1 MGIVTEYP
9 IGFIFFC
16 LLLGGIYALLL
27 YFKTGKDDIDTWF
40 VWAMT
45 GFRFLSISLISFLLL
60 SPLIKKQAEVIQK
73 PLIVLAQDNSR
84 SLLLSKDSGF
94 YRKGYP
100 DAIRTFS
107 NDLNKKY
114 EVAGLSFGERISNE
128 LKTSFTEKETDISAL
143 FNEVNVR
150 YANRN
155 IGALIIASDGIF
167 NKGSNPYYAADKI
180 RFPVYTIAMGDT
192 NLPRDLILKKIICN
206 KSAFL
211 GDKFPVEVQI
221 EADKC
226 SNEKTELR
234 VMKGDEVL
242 FIRPLQFA
250 GDKDFRKIELVLEA
264 KNKGLQ
270 RFKVNLKPVTG
281 ENSVLNNTEEFFVD
295 VNDTRQKIAILY
307 EAPHPDIF
315 AIKQALEGSTRFE
328 VETFKLDAFDQQ
340 PSKYDLIILD
350 QIPSYLGYFNLSRIT
365 GSTVSLLYIIGTETN
380 VNAFNALKT
389 GLVITSNKANFTETL
404 PSINEDFSLFTL
416 DNNLQEVL
424 KDFPPL
430 ISPLGTYQYSPVSDI
445 LFTQRIG
452 NVHTRIPQILFF
464 KPEERK
470 TGIIAGENIWKWRLS
485 DYLQK
490 GDHKVFDDLITKV
503 IQYLSVRGDKSFFKM
518 KVSNR
523 FVENEN
529 IEFDAE
535 VFNESYELIN
545 KDDVN
550 ITITDEKNNSYPFV
564 LGKTD
569 KAYYLD
575 AGNFP
580 VGNYTYQATVKTG
593 KNTYTKKGEFIII
606 PLNLEFLNS
615 VADHNLLFR
624 IAKAHDG
631 DMFYPGDLP
640 KLLKKIMERE
650 DIRPVSY
657 TQKRFIDL
665 SGNLWLFLFI
675 FALLSAEWFIRKR
688 SGVY

>member
-1 MGIVTEYP
+1 
-9 IGFIFFC
+9 
-16 LLLGGIYALLL
+16 
-27 YFKTGKDDIDTWF
+27 
-40 VWAMT
+40 MT
-45 GFRFLSISLISFLLL
+45 GFRFLSISLIAFLLL
-60 SPLIKKQAEVIQK
+60 SPLIKKNTDVIQK
-73 PLIVLAQDNSR
+73 PLIILAQDDSR
-84 SLLLSKDSGF
+84 SLLLSKDSEY
-94 YRKGYP
+94 YRKEYP
-100 DAIRTFS
+100 AAIRRFS
-107 NDLNKKY
+107 NDLHKKFD
-114 EVAGLSFGERISNE
+114 VAELSFGERISNE
-128 LKTSFTEKETDISAL
+128 LKTGFNEKETDISAL
-143 FNEVNVR
+143 FDEVNIR
-150 YANRN
+150 YSNRN
-155 IGALIIASDGIF
+155 IGAMIVASDGIY

-180 RFPVYTIAMGDT
+180 RFPVFPIAMGDT

-211 GDKFPVEVQI
+211 GDKFPVEIQI

-234 VMKGDEVL
+234 VMQGDEVL
-242 FIRPLQFA
+242 FTRALQFS
-250 GDKDFRKIELVLEA
+250 GDKDFRKVEVMLDA
-264 KNKGLQ
+264 KAKGLQ
-270 RFKVNLKPVTG
+270 RFKAILKPVTG
-281 ENSVLNNTEEFFVD
+281 ENSIQNNSEEFFVD

-315 AIKQALEGSTRFE
+315 AIKHALEGSTRFE

-350 QIPSYLGYFNLSRIT
+350 QIPSTLGYFNLSGIT
-365 GSTVSLLYIIGTETN
+365 ESKVSLLYILGTETN
-380 VNAFNALKT
+380 VDAFNALKT
-389 GLVITSNKANFTETL
+389 GLVIISNKMNFTETF
-404 PSINEDFSLFTL
+404 PSVNEDFSLFTL
-416 DNNLQEVL
+416 DKDLQEIM

-430 ISPLGTYQYSPVSDI
+430 VSPMGTYQYSPVSDV
-445 LFTQRIG
+445 LFNQKIG
-452 NVHTRIPQILFF
+452 NVYTRIPLVLFF
-464 KPEERK
+464 KQEERK
-470 TGIIAGENIWKWRLS
+470 TAIIAGENLWKWRLS

-490 GDHKVFDDLITKV
+490 GDHKVFDDLVTKV
-503 IQYLSVRGDKSFFKM
+503 VQYLSVKGDKSFFKV

-529 IEFDAE
+529 VEFDAE
-535 VFNESYELIN
+535 VYNETYELIN

-593 KNTYTKKGEFIII
+593 KNTYTKKGEFIIT

-631 DMFYPGDLP
+631 EMFYARDLG
-640 KLLKKIMERE
+640 KLLKKIMDRE

-657 TQKRFIDL
+657 SQKRFIDL
-665 SGNLWLFLFI
+665 SGNVWLFLLI
-675 FALLSAEWFIRKR
+675 IALLSAEWFIRKR
-688 SGVY
+688 SGIY

>member
-1 MGIVTEYP
+1 LGIVTEYP
-9 IGFIFFC
+9 AGFIFFC
-16 LLLGGIYALLL
+16 LLLGGIYAFIL
-27 YFKTGKDDIDTWF
+27 YFKTGKDDISPWL
-40 VWAMT
+40 VSAMT
-45 GFRFLSISLISFLLL
+45 GFRFLSVSLISFLLL
-60 SPLIKKQAEVIQK
+60 SPLIKKQTEVIQK

-84 SLLLSKDSGF
+84 SLLLSKDSGY

-100 DAIRTFS
+100 EAIREFS
-107 NDLNKKY
+107 DDLRKKY
-114 EVAGLSFGERISNE
+114 EVVELSFGERISNE
-128 LKTSFTEKETDISAL
+128 LKTGFTEKESDISAL
-143 FNEVNVR
+143 FDEVNVR

-155 IGALIIASDGIF
+155 IGAMIVASDGIY

-180 RFPVYTIAMGDT
+180 RFPVFTVAMGDT

-242 FIRPLQFA
+242 FTRPLQFT
-250 GDKDFRKIELVLEA
+250 GDKDFRKIEIMLEA
-264 KNKGLQ
+264 KAKGLQ
-270 RFKVNLKPVTG
+270 RFKVMLEPLKG

-295 VNDTRQKIAILY
+295 VNDTRQNIAILY
-307 EAPHPDIF
+307 QAPHPDIF
-315 AIKQALEGSTRFE
+315 AIKQALEGSARFE

-350 QIPSYLGYFNLSRIT
+350 QIPSNLGFFNLSRIT
-365 GSTVSLLYIIGTETN
+365 GSPVSLLYIIGTETN
-380 VNAFNALKT
+380 VDAFNALKT

-416 DNNLQEVL
+416 DKDLQEVMN
-424 KDFPPL
+424 DFPPL
-430 ISPLGTYQYSPVSDI
+430 ISPMGTYQYSPVSDI
-445 LFTQRIG
+445 LFNQKIG

-464 KPEERK
+464 KSEDRK
-470 TGIIAGENIWKWRLS
+470 TGIIAGENLWKWRLS

-490 GDHKVFDDLITKV
+490 GDHRVFDDLITKV
-503 IQYLSVRGDKSFFKM
+503 IQYLSVKGDKSFFKV

-529 IEFDAE
+529 VEFDAE
-535 VFNESYELIN
+535 VYNESYELIN

-550 ITITDEKNNSYPFV
+550 LTITDEKNNSYPFIF
-564 LGKTD
+564 GKTD
-569 KAYYLD
+569 KAYYLN

-580 VGNYTYQATVKTG
+580 VGNYTYQASVKTG
-593 KNTYTKKGEFIII
+593 KNTYSKKGEFIIT

-631 DMFYPGDLP
+631 EMFYPRDLR
-640 KLLKKIMERE
+640 KLLNKILERE

-657 TQKRFIDL
+657 SQKRFIDL
-665 SGNLWLFLFI
+665 SGNLWLFLLI

>member
-1 MGIVTEYP
+1 LGIVTEYP

-16 LLLGGIYALLL
+16 LLLGAIYAFFL
-27 YFKTGKDDIDTWF
+27 YFKTGKDDISQWL
-40 VWAMT
+40 VRAMT
-45 GFRFLSISLISFLLL
+45 GFRFLSVSLIAFLLL
-60 SPLIKKQAEVIQK
+60 SPLIKKQTEIIQK
-73 PLIVLAQDNSR
+73 PLIILAQDNSL

-94 YRKGYP
+94 YRKEYP
-100 DAIRTFS
+100 EDIRKFS
-107 NDLNKKY
+107 NDLHKKFD
-114 EVAGLSFGERISNE
+114 VAELSFSERISSE

-143 FNEVNVR
+143 FDEVNVR

-155 IGALIIASDGIF
+155 IGALIVASDGIY

-180 RFPVYTIAMGDT
+180 RFPVFTIAMGDT

-226 SNEKTELR
+226 RNEKTELR
-234 VMKGDEVL
+234 VMKGEEVL
-242 FIRPLQFA
+242 FTRALQFS
-250 GDKDFRKIELVLEA
+250 GDRDFKKVEVMLEA
-264 KNKGLQ
+264 KAKGLQ
-270 RFKVNLKPVTG
+270 RFKVILKPVTG
-281 ENSVLNNTEEFFVD
+281 EISLRNNTEEFFVD

-307 EAPHPDIF
+307 QAPHPDVF
-315 AIKQALEGSTRFE
+315 AVKQALEGSTRFE

-340 PSKYDLIILD
+340 PSKYDLIVLD
-350 QIPSYLGYFNLSRIT
+350 QIPSNLGYFNLSRIT
-365 GSTVSLLYIIGTETN
+365 ESRVSLLYIIGTETN
-380 VNAFNALKT
+380 VDAFNALKT
-389 GLVITSNKANFTETL
+389 GLVITSNKMNFTETI

-416 DNNLQEVL
+416 DNDLQEVL
-424 KDFPPL
+424 KNVPPL
-430 ISPLGTYQYSPVSDI
+430 ISPMGTYQYSPVSDI
-445 LFTQRIG
+445 LFNQKIG
-452 NVHTRIPQILFF
+452 NVHTRIPLVLFF

-470 TGIIAGENIWKWRLS
+470 TGIIVGENLWKWRLS

-490 GDHKVFDDLITKV
+490 GDHKVFDDLIIKIV
-503 IQYLSVRGDKSFFKM
+503 QYLSVKGDKSFFKV

-529 IEFDAE
+529 VEIDAE
-535 VFNESYELIN
+535 VYNETYELIN

-550 ITITDEKNNSYPFV
+550 ITITDEKNNSYPFI

-569 KAYYLD
+569 KAYYLN

-593 KNTYTKKGEFIII
+593 KNTYTKKGEFIIT

-631 DMFYPGDLP
+631 EMYYARDLQQ
-640 KLLKKIMERE
+640 LLKKIMERE

-657 TQKRFIDL
+657 SQKRFIDL
-665 SGNLWLFLFI
+665 SGNVWLFLLI

-688 SGVY
+688 SGIY

>member
-1 MGIVTEYP
+1 
-9 IGFIFFC
+9 
-16 LLLGGIYALLL
+16 
-27 YFKTGKDDIDTWF
+27 
-40 VWAMT
+40 MT
-45 GFRFLSISLISFLLL
+45 GFRFFSISLIAFLLL
-60 SPLIKKQAEVIQK
+60 SPLIKKQTEIIQK
-73 PLIVLAQDNSR
+73 PLIILAQDNSR
-84 SLLLSKDSGF
+84 SLLLSKDSVF
-94 YRKGYP
+94 YRKEYP
-100 DAIRTFS
+100 EAIRRFS
-107 NDLNKKY
+107 HDLHKKF
-114 EVAGLSFGERISNE
+114 EVAELSFGERISND
-128 LKTSFTEKETDISAL
+128 LKTSFTEKETDISDL
-143 FNEVNVR
+143 FDEVNIR

-155 IGALIIASDGIF
+155 IGALILASDGIY
-167 NKGSNPYYAADKI
+167 NKGSNPYYAVEKV
-180 RFPVYTIAMGDT
+180 RFPVFIIAMGDT

-226 SNEKTELR
+226 RNEKTELQ

-242 FIRPLQFA
+242 FTRYLQFS
-250 GDKDFRKIELVLEA
+250 GDKDFRKIDIILEA
-264 KNKGLQ
+264 KTKGLQ
-270 RFKVNLKPVTG
+270 RFKVKLKQVTG
-281 ENSVLNNTEEFFVD
+281 ENSILNNSEEFFVD

-307 EAPHPDIF
+307 QAPHPDIF
-315 AIKQALEGSTRFE
+315 AIKQALEGSTRFD
-328 VETFKLDAFDQQ
+328 VETFKLDVFDQQ

-350 QIPSYLGYFNLSRIT
+350 QLPSSLGYFNLSRIT

-380 VNAFNALKT
+380 VDAFNALKT
-389 GLVITSNKANFTETL
+389 GLVITSNKTNYTETF
-404 PSINEDFSLFTL
+404 PFINEDFSLFNL
-416 DNNLQEVL
+416 DNDLEEVL
-424 KDFPPL
+424 KNVPPL
-430 ISPLGTYQYSPVSDI
+430 ISPLGSYQYSPVSDI
-445 LFTQRIG
+445 LFNQKLG
-452 NVHTRIPQILFF
+452 NVHTKVPLILFL
-464 KPEERK
+464 KSEERK
-470 TGIIAGENIWKWRLS
+470 TGIIAGENLWKWRLS

-490 GDHKVFDDLITKV
+490 GDHKVFDDLITKI
-503 IQYLSVRGDKSFFKM
+503 IQYLSVKGDRSFFKV

-529 IEFDAE
+529 VEFDAE
-535 VFNESYELIN
+535 VYNESYELIN

-550 ITITDEKNNSYPFV
+550 ITITDEKNNSYPFI

-569 KAYYLD
+569 KAYYLN

-593 KNTYTKKGEFIII
+593 KNVYTKKGEFIIT

-631 DMFYPGDLP
+631 EMFYPRDLQN
-640 KLLKKIMERE
+640 LLKKIMERE

-657 TQKRFIDL
+657 IQKRFIDL
-665 SGNLWLFLFI
+665 SGNIWLFLLI

>member
-1 MGIVTEYP
+1 LGIVTEYP

-155 IGALIIASDGIF
+155 IGALIIASDGIY

-350 QIPSYLGYFNLSRIT
+350 QIPSNLGYFNLSRIT

-490 GDHKVFDDLITKV
+490 GEHKVFDDLITKV

-580 VGNYTYQATVKTG
+580 VGNYTYQTTVKTG